1 MRAQKERKVLAQR
14 VFAISATG
22 VGVSVDRDRQMV
34 LVILDLPA
42 QHTHLAEDLQV
53 AIRLT
58 ASEARKLARTLTQKS
73 YSAAAGPAQA

>member
-1 MRAQKERKVLAQR
+1 MRAHGERKDRAQMVLAIT
-14 VFAISATG
+14 AAD
-22 VGVSVDRDRQMV
+22 VGVSVDQDRQMV
-34 LVILDLPA
+34 LAMLDLPA

-73 YSAAAGPAQA
+73 YAAAAGPTQA